1 MMPSLS
7 GANAWL
13 NSPPLTAEQ
22 LRGKVVVV
30 DFWTYSCINCL
41 RALPYVEAWA
51 QKYKDHGL
59 VVVGVHS
66 PEFAFERDLNNV
78 KRAVNDLGVTYPVA
92 NDSGL
97 VIWRA
102 FNNQFWPAHYFVDAQ
117 GRIRH
122 HHFGEGGYDE
132 SERVI
137 QTLLAE
143 AGNRDVPGGIV
154 VPNANGAE
162 AASNFRDVQSPET
175 YIGYAR
181 AEHFAS
187 GAVAKDDA
195 RGYEIPAAPQLNEWG
210 LGGTWIVGAE
220 SAVLQRTPGKI
231 VFRFHARDL
240 HLVLG
245 AGADGKPVRFRV
257 RVDGAEPGSA
267 HGVDT
272 DASGAGTVTE
282 MRLYQLVRESGDV
295 KEHTFEIKFLDPG
308 VRAFSFTFG

>member
-1 MMPSLS
+1 MMPSLA

-13 NSPPLTAEQ
+13 NSPPLTTEQ

-59 VVVGVHS
+59 IVIGVHS
-66 PEFAFERDLNNV
+66 PEFAFERDVNNV
-78 KRAVNDLGVTYPVA
+78 RRAVSDLGVTYPVA

-154 VPNANGAE
+154 VPSANGAE

-175 YIGYAR
+175 YLGYAR
-181 AEHFAS
+181 AAHFAS
-187 GAVAKDDA
+187 GTIERDRAHL
-195 RGYEIPAAPQLNEWG
+195 YESPASLQLNQWG
-210 LGGTWIVGAE
+210 LGGTWTVGAE
-220 SAVLQRTPGKI
+220 SAALQRAPGTI
-231 VFRFHARDL
+231 VFRFHARDV

-245 AGADGKPVRFRV
+245 AAADGKPVRFRV
-257 RVDGAEPGSA
+257 KVDGAEPATA

-272 DASGAGTVTE
+272 DASGAGTVTQ
-282 MRLYQLVRESGDV
+282 MRLYQLVRESGEV
-295 KEHTFEIKFLDPG
+295 KDHTFEIEFLDPG